1 MYVRVFYLRTSNRT
15 RRALLSVS
23 HARLCCVWR
32 LCPLADI
39 LLERTS
45 ITLKRRWAELA
56 HSPSRQLIELVDHR
70 ALLLIIH
77 PAVEDG
83 QQREG

>member
-1 MYVRVFYLRTSNRT
+1 MLRVEAVPFGGHLVG
-15 RRALLSVS
+15 AHIDHL
-23 HARLCCVWR
+23 
-32 LCPLADI
+32 
-39 LLERTS
+39 
-45 ITLKRRWAELA
+45 LKRRWAELA